1 MLDDI
6 KHDAQGRWQHIHSN
20 LGIDIH
26 YLRNRHMPCP
36 GCGGHDRFRYDD
48 KGGRGTFYCGGGGDP
63 VHGDGFELLNHVHG
77 WDFKTAANQ
86 VRRVLGIAPG
96 KRNSIPSRSV
106 HPPESKISKTQPYAE
121 ELWSAA
127 DSDDSRVTDHPYC
140 VRKGIEWACGAGRGR
155 ASGRLVG
162 QGADCVIVPQRTLQ
176 KALTG
181 VECINSEGIKQS
193 FGKKGV
199 LVLGNTL
206 DKSLPIYIVEGWADG
221 VATWNYFGNVVVVV
235 VFGIGRQDKLAEV
248 LHQSRPERDIVVVR
262 DA

>member
-1 MLDDI
+1 MELRE
-6 KHDAQGRWQHIHSN
+6 QTTGRWPIILTS
-20 LGIDIH
+20 LGIAPE

-36 GCGGHDRFRYDD
+36 GCGGHDRYRFDD
-48 KGGRGTFYCGGGGDP
+48 KDGRGTFYCGGGGNP
-63 VHGDGFELLNHVHG
+63 VSGDGFTLLNHVYG
-77 WDFKTAANQ
+77 WGFKATADE
-86 VRRVLGIAPG
+86 VRKVLGIGRGDNPHFPANVIAITKP
-96 KRNSIPSRSV
+96 KV
-106 HPPESKISKTQPYAE
+106 SKTQSYAMS
-121 ELWSAA
+121 LWAA
-127 DSDDSRVTDHPYC
+127 AKDDDNYVASHPYC
-140 VRKGIEWACGAGRGR
+140 VCKGIKWACGAARGR

-162 QGADCVIVPQRTLQ
+162 GDTDCLIVPQRALQ
-176 KALTG
+176 GALIG
-181 VECINSEGIKQS
+181 VECINPEGVKQS